1 MMNLLHRIR
10 SLLVAVPAVVTI
22 LSIGP
27 GDYIGYTAYML
38 IALLIVRAGKLFPG
52 ITLPL
57 LLAELFYFSW
67 LASTYNGILFLL
79 PFATLIGAF
88 AAKPPAW
95 TAFAWT
101 LGGGVLLAVP
111 LQAEEPKV
119 ITAILLLWLM
129 TAGILAIGNA
139 NAAKQHQTEHL
150 YDALALSHEEL
161 EAARRR
167 LIDYASQI
175 EQYAQLEERNRIAKD
190 IHDDLGHRLI
200 RVKMMSEAAIQLFD
214 ADTPRARTMI
224 EQIRDQLQDSMERMR
239 RTVRRLAAPEDSD
252 SRRYALDRLVADS
265 GEALGIE
272 VGFTVQGDMQ
282 PIYPSIELILFLNAQ
297 EAITNAVR
305 HGGAS
310 VVDVTLHFLGKSVA
324 LTIANNGAL
333 PKEPLAAGLG
343 IRGMKERIALIGGR
357 LEWRTEKRFE
367 ITTIIPLTGDA
378 ARRAETVQERSM
390 QP

>member
-1 MMNLLHRIR
+1 MMNQLHRIR
-10 SLLVAVPAVVTI
+10 SLLVAVPAIVTI

-27 GDYIGYTAYML
+27 SDYIGYTAYIL
-38 IALLIVRAGKLFPG
+38 LALLIVRAGKLFPG
-52 ITLPL
+52 VALPL
-57 LLAELFYFSW
+57 LLAELFYFNW
-67 LASTYNGILFLL
+67 LASTYNGLLFLL

-88 AAKPPAW
+88 TSKPFSKTALAW
-95 TAFAWT
+95 TI
-101 LGGGVLLAVP
+101 GGGALLTVS
-111 LQAEEPKV
+111 LQSEQPEV

-129 TAGILAIGNA
+129 TAGILTIGNA

-150 YDALALSHEEL
+150 YEALALSHEEL

-214 ADTPRARTMI
+214 ADPPRARTMI

-239 RTVRRLAAPEDSD
+239 RTVRRLAAPEDND

-282 PIYPSIELILFLNAQ
+282 PIYPSIELILFMNAQ

-305 HGGAS
+305 HGGAT
-310 VVDVTLHFLGKSVA
+310 VVDVTLHFRGKSVA

-333 PKEPLAAGLG
+333 PKEPVAAGIG
-343 IRGMKERIALIGGR
+343 IRGMKERMALIGGS
-357 LEWRTEKRFE
+357 LEWRMKERFE

-378 ARRAETVQERSM
+378 DARAKITQEVQS
-390 QP
+390 